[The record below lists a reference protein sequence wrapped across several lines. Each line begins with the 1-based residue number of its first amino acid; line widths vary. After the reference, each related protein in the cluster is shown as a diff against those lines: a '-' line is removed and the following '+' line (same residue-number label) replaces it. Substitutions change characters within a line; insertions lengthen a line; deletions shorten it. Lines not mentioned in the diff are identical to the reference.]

1 MSKVTKQQRSNGTAS
16 GPSHFKATHRVIASR
31 GMSFPA
37 MLLGYK
43 DQLAYYMDDHGA
55 TCKCHR
61 SEIVA
66 LDGVKD

>member
-1 MSKVTKQQRSNGTAS
+1 MSNIAKQQRSNGTAS
-16 GPSHFKATHRVIASR
+16 RPSGFKATHLVIASR

-43 DQLAYYMDDHGA
+43 DQVAYYMDDAGV
-55 TCKCHR
+55 TCTCHR

-66 LDGVKD
+66 LSGDKD